1 MYFIFSLRYFIRY
14 YLNNNVF
21 EGNYFNIYSILYLI
35 YFGILLQ
42 INIVFLLFKMI
53 KLNKI
58 RLIILQINFLEI
70 IIQEQKAVYF
80 LNKIYIINFLIQ
92 LK

>member
-1 MYFIFSLRYFIRY
+1 
-14 YLNNNVF
+14 
-21 EGNYFNIYSILYLI
+21 
-35 YFGILLQ
+35 
-42 INIVFLLFKMI
+42 MI